1 LLLPWLKVA
10 EPVLLDSYHLN
21 ADRRRT
27 LATVFDALYAVFG
40 VVIVVVLVVTVVIG
54 VRRSDAGAAIAAIG
68 VSLVLVAGVGFN
80 ALLRSG
86 QITDLAFL
94 QIHFP
99 VFHLGFALI
108 LAGADRVLGVRR
120 RIGWLLYVLAYV
132 AAAVYLLTPSLA
144 SYATTGDTV
153 RVSQQVIFYLPLFV
167 GIALI
172 AIASYRARSWALEA
186 FALARAGWR
195 RSRVGCNTVIRR
207 RLPGSARC
215 VRTVHPGSSLLGC
228 TRVVSGAVEVSP
240 ARHVG

>member
-1 LLLPWLKVA
+1 MGLAVG
-10 EPVLLDSYHLN
+10 SHHLN

-27 LATVFDALYAVFG
+27 LATLFDALYAGFG
-40 VVIVVVLVVTVVIG
+40 VVIVVVLVVTVAIG

-68 VSLVLVAGVGFN
+68 FSLVLVAGVGFN

-99 VFHLGFALI
+99 IFYLGFALI

-120 RIGWLLYVLAYV
+120 RVGWLLYLLASVV
-132 AAAVYLLTPSLA
+132 ATVYLLTPSLA
-144 SYATTGDTV
+144 SYATAGDTV

-172 AIASYRARSWALEA
+172 AIASYRARNWAFEA
-186 FALARAGWR
+186 FALLVLAG
-195 RSRVGCNTVIRR
+195 VIRESGAIPSFGDAY
-207 RLPGSARC
+207 LD
-215 VRTVHPGSSLLGC
+215 LLGAFVPFTLAALC
-228 TRVVSGAVEVSP
+228 LAALAWSRGAVESSP